1 MENDN
6 AFLQKTGFTASA
18 LVFLPPFFIGM
29 AFGFGKIVRD
39 CSLTCNVGYQFFP
52 LAIIVIGILSFPLSA
67 VSVRYS
73 SQLGYRRW
81 QIASLLVISS
91 ILFLFWVSASISVT
105 NYFPSSNTGSS
116 LSPWGVAVKLTYILF
131 YVWVGVIG
139 TVIAPNIKGTIYKA
153 FSFRNRAKALAMAGA
168 MVISGGLLGSFFAG
182 RLAPFLMQ
190 TYGLRYEN
198 ARDSLILAMG
208 IIPLLIIPA
217 IIIIDRKFPGEP
229 YSGKV
234 GSQETEDEQ
243 GNTFSAKVTFR
254 TAFRQIVQDKR
265 LRRMS
270 SLIMTTGMAETV
282 LFYLFYWLIS
292 VQTSGEGGRTLFFA
306 DFYLWLHAS
315 TLLFLI
321 FGANRLVNRYGLVL
335 ALLTTPFAL
344 FVGTSFLI
352 FHSALLVMYILR
364 IVYSALEDSVYTQSV
379 DLMILEAAK
388 THPPAI
394 QRLLHGLAWR
404 AGRGVGAVFVVVLAI
419 LLGLSFQMIALFFM
433 ILLVV
438 WALIALSLRS
448 YFKKPLSLG

>member
-1 MENDN
+1 MEKDN
-6 AFLQKTGFTASA
+6 AFLQKIGFTTSA
-18 LVFLPPFFIGM
+18 LVFLPPFLIGV

-52 LAIIVIGILSFPLSA
+52 LAIIIIGILSFPLSA

-73 SQLGYRRW
+73 SQLGYRKW

-91 ILFLFWVSASISVT
+91 VLFLFWVSANISVT
-105 NYFPSSNTGSS
+105 NYFPSSSTESS
-116 LSPWGVAVKLTYILF
+116 LNPWGAAVKLTYILF

-153 FSFRNRAKALAMAGA
+153 FSFRGRAKALAMAGA
-168 MVISGGLLGSFFAG
+168 MVISGGLIGSFLAG

-190 TYGLRYEN
+190 TYGLRYEI
-198 ARDSLILAMG
+198 ARDTLMLAMG

-229 YSGKV
+229 YSGKIDTKAA
-234 GSQETEDEQ
+234 ENEQ
-243 GNTFSAKVTFR
+243 GNSIPARVTFK
-254 TAFRQIVQDKR
+254 TAFRRIIQDKK
-265 LRRMS
+265 LRYMS
-270 SLIMTTGMAETV
+270 SLILTTGMAETV
-282 LFYLFYWLIS
+282 LFYLFYWMIS
-292 VQTSGEGGRTLFFA
+292 VQTSSAGGRTLFFA

-321 FGANRLVNRYGLVL
+321 FGANRMVNRYGLVV

-344 FVGTSFLI
+344 LLGTSVLI

-364 IVYSALEDSVYTQSV
+364 IVYSALEDSVYAQSV
-379 DLMILEAAK
+379 DLMILDVAK
-388 THPPAI
+388 SHPPAV
-394 QRLLHGLAWR
+394 QRLFHGLAWR
-404 AGRGVGAVFVVVLAI
+404 AGREVGAVFVVILAI

-433 ILLVV
+433 VLLVIWV
-438 WALIALSLRS
+438 LIALSLRS
-448 YFKKPLSLG
+448 YFKKSSSLG